1 MQITLLRFALFA
13 DAAATTATGLLLAG
27 AAGMLAQITGIPAT
41 FSLPVGLSLVAFAA
55 FVGWVGWRAPT
66 SRPLAMLVV
75 GVNALWVV
83 GSIVVLASGLFP
95 LTLFGI
101 AFVIVQAVAVGALA
115 LLQEAGL
122 VVAGRRALA

>member
-13 DAAATTATGLLLAG
+13 DAGATAATGFLLAG
-27 AAGMLAQITGIPAT
+27 AAGILAPITGIPAS
-41 FSLPVGLSLVAFAA
+41 FSLPVGLGLVAFAA
-55 FVGWVGWRAPT
+55 FVGLVGWRAPT

-83 GSIVVLASGLFP
+83 GSIAALAAGLFP
-95 LTLFGI
+95 LTLLGVV
-101 AFVIVQAVAVGALA
+101 FVLVQAVAVAALA
-115 LLQEAGL
+115 VLQEAGL

>member
-13 DAAATTATGLLLAG
+13 DAGATAATGLLLAG
-27 AAGMLAQITGIPAT
+27 AAGILAPITGIPAS
-41 FSLPVGLSLVAFAA
+41 FSLPVGLGLVAFAA
-55 FVGWVGWRAPT
+55 FVGWVGWRAQT

-83 GSIVVLASGLFP
+83 GSIVALVAGLFP
-95 LTLFGI
+95 LTLLGI
-101 AFVIVQAVAVGALA
+101 AFVLMQAVAVAALA
-115 LLQEAGL
+115 VLQEAGL

>member
-1 MQITLLRFALFA
+1 MQITLLRFALLA
-13 DAAATTATGLLLAG
+13 DAAATAATGLLMAG
-27 AAGMLAQITGIPAT
+27 AAGLLAQITGIPAT

-83 GSIVVLASGLFP
+83 GSLVVLATGLFP
-95 LTLFGI
+95 LTLLGT
-101 AFVIVQAVAVGALA
+101 AFVIVQAVAVGALT

-122 VVAGRRALA
+122 VAAGRRALA